1 MFFDVLATRLS
12 KHHIYDVG
20 TSAKYFE
27 KSSRH
32 EHPPVVRF
40 HSPRVSQHWIRLG
53 SVYTHNVVVIV
64 AIYGAAQIHT
74 CLLSV
79 LSKTDYDTLLPLDLT
94 LDNLK
99 FIVSSSSAFSKVKS

>member
-1 MFFDVLATRLS
+1 MNILLWCDFTVPEDHSIGFVL
-12 KHHIYDVG
+12 G
-20 TSAKYFE
+20 
-27 KSSRH
+27 
-32 EHPPVVRF
+32 
-40 HSPRVSQHWIRLG
+40 
-53 SVYTHNVVVIV
+53 VYIHNVVVIV

-79 LSKTDYDTLLPLDLT
+79 LSKTDYDTLLLLDLT

>member
-1 MFFDVLATRLS
+1 MNILLWCDFTVPEDHSIGFVL
-12 KHHIYDVG
+12 
-20 TSAKYFE
+20 
-27 KSSRH
+27 
-32 EHPPVVRF
+32 
-40 HSPRVSQHWIRLG
+40 
-53 SVYTHNVVVIV
+53 YTHNVVVIV